1 MKKFL
6 VEFVGTLFLVFTI
19 GMAVRSGT
27 PFAPFAI
34 GAILMVMVYAGGHV
48 SGAHFNPAI
57 TLAVVIRGPGDAKDR
72 VPFVGYWLAQLAGAI
87 VAAVLVNYLFGGRV
101 LNGPALHGSI
111 PSLIVEFLFT
121 FALGWV
127 VLNTATHRNT
137 AGNSFYGVAIGMT
150 VMAGAITVGG
160 ISGGAFNPA
169 VGLAVFSM
177 GLESAKQLGIYVV
190 ADFVGA
196 IAAALFFK
204 AVHGSD

>member
-1 MKKFL
+1 MKKYL
-6 VEFVGTLFLVFTI
+6 VEFVGTFFLVFVI
-19 GMAVRSGT
+19 GMAVRSGS

-34 GAILMVMVYAGGHV
+34 GAILMVMIYAGGHV

-57 TLAVVIRGPGDAKDR
+57 TLAVLIRGGDPKDR
-72 VPFVGYWLAQLAGAI
+72 VPVVPYWISQLAGAI

-111 PSLIVEFLFT
+111 PSIIVEFLFT

-127 VLNTATHRNT
+127 ILNTATHKGL
-137 AGNSFYGVAIGMT
+137 AGNSFYGIAIGMT
-150 VMAGAITVGG
+150 VMAGAVTVGG

-169 VGLAVFSM
+169 VGLAVFTM

-190 ADFVGA
+190 SDFAGA
-196 IAAALFFK
+196 VAAAFFFK
-204 AVHGSD
+204 AVHGRD